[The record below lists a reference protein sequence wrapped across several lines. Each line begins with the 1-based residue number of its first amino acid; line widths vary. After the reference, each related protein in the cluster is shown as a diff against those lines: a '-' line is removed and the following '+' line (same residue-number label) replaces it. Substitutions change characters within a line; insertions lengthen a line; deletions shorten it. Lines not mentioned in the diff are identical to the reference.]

1 MERVRLVE
9 LQHHGWEV
17 QELKKSKAELEVL
30 YTQLEQRVT
39 QKEAEITRLQNKCQ
53 ELVKVVNY
61 LNTSPIDELG
71 G

>member
-39 QKEAEITRLQNKCQ
+39 QKEAEITRLQNK
-53 ELVKVVNY
+53 
-61 LNTSPIDELG
+61 
-71 G
+71 